1 MPLPVESAGEEVVK
15 RLHRGQLSPIS
26 HQRRGDM
33 GFMDKLRNRFMMGRG
48 RAKQDVGRATGDPYL
63 ETKGKAERVDGA
75 GRQVGEQVK
84 DAGKNVRDAF
94 KR

>member
-1 MPLPVESAGEEVVK
+1 
-15 RLHRGQLSPIS
+15 
-26 HQRRGDM
+26 M
-33 GFMDKLRNRFMMGRG
+33 GFMDKVRNRFMMGKG
-48 RAKQDVGRATGDPYL
+48 KTKQDVGRATGDRSMQA
-63 ETKGKAERVDGA
+63 EGKGERVEGA

>member
-1 MPLPVESAGEEVVK
+1 
-15 RLHRGQLSPIS
+15 
-26 HQRRGDM
+26 M
-33 GFMDKLRNRFMMGRG
+33 GFMDKLRNRFMMSKGH
-48 RAKQDVGRATGDPYL
+48 AKQDVGRAAGDPYL
-63 ETKGKAERVDGA
+63 EAEGKTERVEGA